1 MSESA
6 LVRLRLQRRL
16 GRGAD
21 VRAAVDPW
29 AAEAWLGRGP
39 WDVVAWVAPRHERL
53 ARSLLTVPGA
63 PASLLVLPA
72 GASAAAVADALS
84 AGFADVVREDA
95 AQPELVARALAV
107 GRRAAAAGALADSA
121 GAFRELAQGSRD
133 LLMRIG
139 PDGTVL
145 FASAAAAEMLGIPP
159 AGMGGRAAIT
169 LCHPDEREALQA
181 ALEGDRGDGG
191 APLAHRL
198 AARGGGWTWV
208 ETTVRSVRDPA
219 GRLMEAHTD
228 SRDITE
234 RMRGEGERAA
244 LARVTAAVAGNGDL
258 AAITSLAAREA
269 AVLTG
274 AESAAAIRFHGD
286 EGLVIGAAGPAYR
299 TGDRVPLAVTSS
311 RTTVVPVTPAGRP
324 WGVLAV
330 RDGGVRGSAARLRP
344 LGDLVALAV
353 ANAASRDRLLALA
366 TTDALTGLANRRV
379 FHERLDAECARAD
392 RAGTPL
398 ALVLIDL
405 DHFKSVNDTHGHQV
419 GDEVL
424 REVSRRLRARSR
436 REDVVARF
444 GGEELAWLLPGA
456 DLAAAHEAAER
467 LREDIRGTP
476 IGVAGIRTASLGV
489 AEHGHDGPGGLVR
502 RADLGLYRAKA
513 SGRDATAVAPAD
525 GVRAA
530 RSG

>member
-286 EGLVIGAAGPAYR
+286 EGLVIGAAGPA
-299 TGDRVPLAVTSS
+299 
-311 RTTVVPVTPAGRP
+311 
-324 WGVLAV
+324 
-330 RDGGVRGSAARLRP
+330 
-344 LGDLVALAV
+344 
-353 ANAASRDRLLALA
+353 
-366 TTDALTGLANRRV
+366 
-379 FHERLDAECARAD
+379 
-392 RAGTPL
+392 
-398 ALVLIDL
+398 
-405 DHFKSVNDTHGHQV
+405 
-419 GDEVL
+419 
-424 REVSRRLRARSR
+424 
-436 REDVVARF
+436 
-444 GGEELAWLLPGA
+444 
-456 DLAAAHEAAER
+456 
-467 LREDIRGTP
+467 
-476 IGVAGIRTASLGV
+476 
-489 AEHGHDGPGGLVR
+489 
-502 RADLGLYRAKA
+502 
-513 SGRDATAVAPAD
+513 
-525 GVRAA
+525 
-530 RSG
+530 

>member
-1 MSESA
+1 MVSDSA

-21 VRAAVDPW
+21 VGAAVDPW
-29 AAEAWLGRGP
+29 AAEAWIARGP
-39 WDVVAWVAPRHERL
+39 WDVVVWVAPRLGRL
-53 ARSLLTVPGA
+53 ARSLLAVPGA
-63 PASLLVLPA
+63 PSSLLVLPA
-72 GASAAAVADALS
+72 GASPGEAADALA
-84 AGFADVVREDA
+84 AGFADVVREGTPH
-95 AQPELVARALAV
+95 PELVARALAV
-107 GRRAAAAGALADSA
+107 GHRSAAASGLVASAD
-121 GAFRELAQGSRD
+121 AFRELAQGSRD
-133 LLMRIG
+133 LLMRLA

-145 FASAAAAEMLGIPP
+145 FASSAAAEMLGIAP
-159 AGMGGRAAIT
+159 GDMGGRPAVE
-169 LCHPDEREALQA
+169 LCHPDERDALQA
-181 ALEGDRGDGG
+181 ALEGDGPAGA

-198 AARGGGWTWV
+198 ASRGGWTWV
-208 ETTVRSVRDPA
+208 ETTVRSVRDPS
-219 GRLMEAHTD
+219 GRLLEAHTD

-234 RMRGEGERAA
+234 RMRGEHERAA
-244 LARVTAAVAGNGDL
+244 LARVTAAVAGNGPLD
-258 AAITSLAAREA
+258 AVTGLAAREA
-269 AVLTG
+269 AGLTG

-286 EGLVIGAAGPAYR
+286 EGLVVGAAGPGYR
-299 TGDRVPLAVTSS
+299 VGDRVPLAVTSS
-311 RTTVVPVTPAGRP
+311 RTTVVPVTPEGRP

-330 RDGGVRGSAARLRP
+330 RDGGATGSAARLRP
-344 LGDLVALAV
+344 LGDLIALAV
-353 ANAASRDRLLALA
+353 ANAASRERLLALA

-405 DHFKSVNDTHGHQV
+405 DHFKRVNDTHGHQV

-424 REVSRRLRARSR
+424 REVGRRLRARSR
-436 REDVVARF
+436 REDVAARF

-467 LREDIRGTP
+467 LRHDIRDTP
-476 IGVAGIRTASLGV
+476 FGVAGVRTASLGV
-489 AEHGHDGPGGLVR
+489 AEYGHDGPGGLVR

-513 SGRDATAVAPAD
+513 AGRDATAVAPAD
-525 GVRAA
+525 DVRAA